1 MTSFQIGP
9 GKDRK
14 DSEERG
20 VCGGGTK
27 LAAPGPVGGG
37 PPVSQLKRSDSAR
50 KSAPPISFVIY

>member
-20 VCGGGTK
+20 VCVGGTK

-37 PPVSQLKRSDSAR
+37 PPLSQLNTAR